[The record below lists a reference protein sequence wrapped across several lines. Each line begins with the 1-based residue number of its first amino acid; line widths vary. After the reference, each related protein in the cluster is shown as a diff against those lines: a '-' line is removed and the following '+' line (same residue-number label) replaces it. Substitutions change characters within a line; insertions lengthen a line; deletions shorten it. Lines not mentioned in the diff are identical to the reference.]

1 MHLQNEIFTMW
12 VGGCRWFLTLLIYIF
27 TFDAVKL
34 THFKCLNRQNILTF
48 TSKINLFH
56 LNLRC

>member
-12 VGGCRWFLTLLIYIF
+12 VGGCRWFFTLLIYIF

-34 THFKCLNRQNILTF
+34 THF
-48 TSKINLFH
+48 
-56 LNLRC
+56 